1 MKTPVGLW
9 TWVILLGGV
18 AISAFADGEA
28 PKARPELG
36 NQTHRNMQSLWR
48 TSLKPPDEKAGR
60 DRLRQASIEL
70 NSIQFHGAKLT
81 PKPVVTATTA
91 PAPLPASPPTAKPS
105 VPVLVLMKL
114 KKAPSEAITDQ
125 TVLGDALFQG
135 EYFEAAYN
143 IYSQA
148 MEKKDDPAEK
158 AWLRFQMANCRK
170 SSDPSAAVVLYEK
183 LLAEHPDSPW
193 ASVASAQENL
203 LRWREAE
210 SPAELLR
217 SVQIQMKRLTPAP
230 QDLSTRKETQT
241 KPLGGS
247 TGQQGTVG
255 IRK

>member
-9 TWVILLGGV
+9 TWVILLGV

-28 PKARPELG
+28 PKARPELR
-36 NQTHRNMQSLWR
+36 NQTHRNIQSLR
-48 TSLKPPDEKAGR
+48 RASLKPPDEKAGR
-60 DRLRQASIEL
+60 GRLRQASIEL
-70 NSIQFHGAKLT
+70 NSIEFHGAKLT

-91 PAPLPASPPTAKPS
+91 PAPLPASPSTAKPS
-105 VPVLVLMKL
+105 VPILVLMKL

-125 TVLGDALFQG
+125 TVLGDALFRG

-148 MEKKDDPAEK
+148 LEKKDDPVEK
-158 AWLRFQMANCRK
+158 AWLQFQMANCRRG
-170 SSDPSAAVVLYEK
+170 SDPSAAVVLYKK

-203 LRWREAE
+203 LKWREAE

-217 SVQIQMKRLTPAP
+217 SVQIQMKQLKPGPEDQT
-230 QDLSTRKETQT
+230 TRKETQIS
-241 KPLGGS
+241 PWGGS
-247 TGQQGTVG
+247 TGQQGTAE
-255 IRK
+255 ISE